1 MKSSSK
7 GLKIDDSFIMELRRL
22 EGKLERMR
30 HDLVE
35 KEFPGEEVKT
45 PYGTFFLSTRSASE
59 LPETR
64 KPLSRFMSIFGN
76 PRGARY
82 GVSRIASRSPRKSL
96 FLDIETT
103 GLSSRCPIFLCGLMY
118 FDGLEFKFEQLLAR
132 DFSEEAPMLC
142 FLGGRLDDF
151 ELIITFN
158 GRSFDLPYILDRMA
172 YHGIPLPKGLMGRNY
187 DVLLYSRRKWK
198 GRVTNCKLQ
207 TLEKEICGRRRMGD
221 IPSSLIPETYQE
233 FIGSGDVSLLKPIM
247 YHNLIDLVSMAE
259 LIAALLD

>member
-1 MKSSSK
+1 M
-7 GLKIDDSFIMELRRL
+7 
-22 EGKLERMR
+22 EGKLVRMR

-35 KEFPGEEVKT
+35 REFPGEEVIT
-45 PYGTFFLSTRSASE
+45 PYGTFFLSTRSAAE
-59 LPETR
+59 FPEMR
-64 KPLSRFMSIFGN
+64 KPLDRFMGIFKN
-76 PRGARY
+76 PRKIRY
-82 GVSRIASRSPRKSL
+82 GVSRIASRNPCKSL

-118 FDGLEFKFEQLLAR
+118 FDGFGFRFEQLLAR
-132 DFSEEAPMLC
+132 DFSEEAPMLYY
-142 FLGGRLDDF
+142 LGERLGEF
-151 ELIITFN
+151 ELLITFN

-172 YHGIPLPKGLMGRNY
+172 YHGIRLPRGLMDRNY